1 MRYAALA
8 IVIGVVSVAM
18 PRMAAAADPGDDG
31 WHFDLTPYIWIPNIQ
46 VDLRYSDDLPP
57 GGSSSA
63 DVQAGP
69 NQLNGVFLL
78 NAAARKGDW
87 SVAADFIHLGYTT
100 DSKITKVHG
109 SDGDV
114 ALVPR
119 TVDLGTR
126 TEIGAT
132 LAQLALG
139 RALTRGETG
148 FTTAFAGVR
157 YVHLDGRVHWDLSQ
171 DIAGTDFTFARSGVL
186 DASASYVDGIVGL
199 NGRHT
204 LGEGKY
210 FFAYYVDVGAGQS
223 NLTWQAN
230 VGGGYAF
237 NWGDLLVSYRYL
249 DYDEGS
255 DEFLQALK
263 VDGPLIGVS
272 FHF

>member
-1 MRYAALA
+1 MRRGLQTKMCVALLA
-8 IVIGVVSVAM
+8 LPAM
-18 PRMAAAADPGDDG
+18 AGAAAPGDDA

-46 VDLRYSDDLPP
+46 VDLRYSEDLPP

-87 SVAADFIHLGYTT
+87 SLAADFIHLGYTT
-100 DSKITKVHG
+100 DSKITKIHG

-139 RALTRGETG
+139 RALTRTETG

-171 DIAGTDFTFARSGVL
+171 DITGTDFTFARSGVI
-186 DASASYVDGIVGL
+186 DGNATYVDGIVGL
-199 NGRHT
+199 NGRHA

-210 FFAYYVDVGAGQS
+210 FLAYYVDVGAGQS
-223 NLTWQAN
+223 DLTWQAN
-230 VGGGYAF
+230 LGGGYAF
-237 NWGDLLVSYRYL
+237 TWGDLLLSYRYL
-249 DYDEGS
+249 HYDESS
-255 DEFLQALK
+255 DEFLQALQ